1 MIASSLLVIGLD
13 NALCGKKAFIN
24 LGRGLLVDGFSL
36 MLPKESTV
44 IEVLENVEPDSE
56 MLAACERLRRQGYP
70 IALDD
75 FVGTPNN
82 EPLAALANLIKVDFR
97 RTPSAESSAL
107 CAPMKTAIGPKWMI
121 VPPDCAFPSRKRA
134 KLI

>member
-1 MIASSLLVIGLD
+1 MKVPAACRVNLRRPVGRLADNDGTDPTVATPRVIASSLLVIGLD

-82 EPLAALANLIKVDFR
+82 EPLAG
-97 RTPSAESSAL
+97 TS
-107 CAPMKTAIGPKWMI
+107 
-121 VPPDCAFPSRKRA
+121 
-134 KLI
+134 

>member
-13 NALCGKKAFIN
+13 NVLCGKKAFIN

-56 MLAACERLRRQGYP
+56 MLAAYERL
-70 IALDD
+70 
-75 FVGTPNN
+75 
-82 EPLAALANLIKVDFR
+82 
-97 RTPSAESSAL
+97 
-107 CAPMKTAIGPKWMI
+107 
-121 VPPDCAFPSRKRA
+121 
-134 KLI
+134 